1 MGRVR
6 SGISKNSFHFTT
18 DIFKSKRR
26 DQNEKF
32 SKNMRPCFCESGSAL
47 YLRI

>member
-1 MGRVR
+1 LLSMAAK
-6 SGISKNSFHFTT
+6 IFSFHFTT

-26 DQNEKF
+26 YRNGRF